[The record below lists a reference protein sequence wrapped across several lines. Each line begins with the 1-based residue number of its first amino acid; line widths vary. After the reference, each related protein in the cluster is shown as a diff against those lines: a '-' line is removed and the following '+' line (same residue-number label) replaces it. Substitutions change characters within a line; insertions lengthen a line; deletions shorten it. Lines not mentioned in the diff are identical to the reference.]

1 MCSHYVGQKTRAK
14 LARMGLQIPLEWEPP
29 SGSFHICPT
38 RLAPII
44 RRPPERDFG
53 DEAVKELSELC
64 ACSPCAPVSRSVR
77 PLPALA
83 QSTQAQ
89 AAIC

>member
-14 LARMGLQIPLEWEPP
+14 LARMGLQIPLDWEPP

-44 RRPPERDFG
+44 RRPPELD
-53 DEAVKELSELC
+53 
-64 ACSPCAPVSRSVR
+64 
-77 PLPALA
+77 
-83 QSTQAQ
+83 
-89 AAIC
+89 